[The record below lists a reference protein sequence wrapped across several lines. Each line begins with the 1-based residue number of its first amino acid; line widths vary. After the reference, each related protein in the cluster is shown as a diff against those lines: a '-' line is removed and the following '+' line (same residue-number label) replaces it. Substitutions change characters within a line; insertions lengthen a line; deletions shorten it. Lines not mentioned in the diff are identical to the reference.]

1 MLFLVLRLSGAF
13 KTRLDIPPA
22 IREKIGLVIPFK
34 TQSNTYIVKATPRAA
49 AGATLGLDQV
59 LAGYLNTEKTITGS
73 NKEENKLTK
82 PTVP

>member
-22 IREKIGLVIPFK
+22 ISAKIGLVIAFK
-34 TQSNTYIVKATPRAA
+34 IQSHTYIVKATPRAA

-59 LAGYLNTEKTITGS
+59 LAGYFNTANTITGS
-73 NKEENKLTK
+73 NKEENRLTK
-82 PTVP
+82 PTEP